1 VEFFEI
7 KAIQLETSIF
17 DPPKYGCDMMI
28 LYDKTVNDIIFHDVS
43 NTTWNSIAR
52 VYGTFDHSF
61 YLEVSLKCSKNLTF
75 IGSSYMCREKTSDS
89 RDNS

>member
-1 VEFFEI
+1 
-7 KAIQLETSIF
+7 
-17 DPPKYGCDMMI
+17 MMI

-61 YLEVSLKCSKNLTF
+61 YLEVSPICSKNLTI
-75 IGSSYMCREKTSDS
+75 IGSSYMR
-89 RDNS
+89 